1 MAALSSGNELEIPT
15 PKRVIIQK
23 SSRKT
28 VRIMARE
35 IPSIIEFEFIET
47 AYLHGNILIDRARN
61 STHSPL

>member
-47 AYLHGNILIDRARN
+47 RYVPSIMVIFL
-61 STHSPL
+61 